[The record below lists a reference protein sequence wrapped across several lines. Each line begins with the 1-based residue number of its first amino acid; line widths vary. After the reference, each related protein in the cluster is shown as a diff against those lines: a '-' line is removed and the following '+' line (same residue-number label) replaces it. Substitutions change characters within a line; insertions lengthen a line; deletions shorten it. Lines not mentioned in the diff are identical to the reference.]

1 MKSYLQ
7 HAGYPEL
14 KNFIG
19 KQHDWRGYIWYPEI
33 VTKTDDSLVICLNS
47 NEYSHN
53 VKDAFDILYEAL
65 TEKDIYFEYG
75 GMGYWLI
82 DYNRGQVVYGFT
94 NYCDPMRELWEMLI
108 DEGGF
113 ISFEYWNTEASE
125 EIINGLEY
133 E

>member
-7 HAGYPEL
+7 HAGYSEL

-53 VKDAFDILYEAL
+53 VNDAFDILCEAL
-65 TEKDIYFEYG
+65 KEKDIYLEDG

-82 DYNRGQVVYGFT
+82 DHNRGQIVYGFT
-94 NYCDPMRELWEMLI
+94 NYGDPMRELWEMLI

-113 ISFEYWNTEASE
+113 ISFEYWNTEANE